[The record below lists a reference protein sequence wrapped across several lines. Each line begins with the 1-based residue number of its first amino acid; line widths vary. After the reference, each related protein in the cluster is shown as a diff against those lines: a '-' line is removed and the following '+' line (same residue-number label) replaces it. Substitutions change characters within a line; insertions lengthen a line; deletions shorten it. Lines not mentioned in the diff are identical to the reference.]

1 MIEQKDAYKH
11 VELIECAKGNMFGQG
26 NAQLPNTGM
35 LMFDEIVKISSTGGE
50 YDKGFIDASLNI
62 TPDLWF
68 FDCHFIGDP
77 VMPGCLGLDAMWQLV
92 GFYLGW
98 SQYPGRGRALGVGEV
113 KFTGQI
119 LPTAKKVTYKINI
132 KRLITRKLIMGIG
145 DGIVSVDGREIYT
158 AKDLRVGLFTST
170 EGF

>member
-1 MIEQKDAYKH
+1 MIEQKDSYKH
-11 VELIECAKGNMFGQG
+11 EELLECAKGNMFGEG

-35 LMFDEIVKISSTGGE
+35 LMFNEIIKISATGGD
-50 YDKGFIDASLNI
+50 YDKGYIDASLDI

-98 SQYPGRGRALGVGEV
+98 AQHPGKGRALGVGEV

-119 LPTAKKVTYKINI
+119 LPDNKLVAFHLDM
-132 KRLITRKLIMGIG
+132 KRVIMRRLVMGIA
-145 DGIVSVDGREIYT
+145 DGKVLCDGEVVFEANDI
-158 AKDLRVGLFTST
+158 RVGLFTP
-170 EGF
+170 EGD